1 MKILLSEMFHKL
13 YEELAQ
19 PPYAASFFYSY
30 VNQEYL
36 DDSIPE
42 LTVLRQALANISP
55 QDFAFLHTELH
66 SFLKLR
72 EEVLAKIASVN
83 SYKEVLNK
91 YCDLIKAF

>member
-1 MKILLSEMFHKL
+1 
-13 YEELAQ
+13 
-19 PPYAASFFYSY
+19 
-30 VNQEYL
+30 
-36 DDSIPE
+36 
-42 LTVLRQALANISP
+42 VLRQALANISP

-72 EEVLAKIASVN
+72 EELLAKFASVN